1 MSIDPALLGVV
12 AFACGGL
19 FVEWIHARQRAR
31 ENAYSAMIAQQAA
44 RMQQQQT
51 RIDALEQYI
60 EDHSDGDDE
69 GELRRMFGGTDD

>member
-1 MSIDPALLGVV
+1 MIDGVLLG
-12 AFACGGL
+12 AFTFMAGLVGGL
-19 FVEWIHARQRAR
+19 F
-31 ENAYSAMIAQQAA
+31 IAQHFHA
-44 RMQQQQT
+44 QQETVKTQLGEMIVRQQT